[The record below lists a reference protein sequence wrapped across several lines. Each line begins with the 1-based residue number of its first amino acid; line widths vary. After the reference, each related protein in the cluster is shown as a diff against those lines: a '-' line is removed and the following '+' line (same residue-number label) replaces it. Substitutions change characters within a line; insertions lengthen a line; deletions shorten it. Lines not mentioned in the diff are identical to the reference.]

1 MPLTLDASPRSAFAR
16 HMPDTLPDDHAA
28 ADAALIAAINIYN
41 ANMKRAVYADVFT
54 DEIHL
59 RYVDDNRMCPARYIY
74 L

>member
-16 HMPDTLPDDHAA
+16 YLPDTLPDDRQQCYDLLTLAM
-28 ADAALIAAINIYN
+28 LTYN
-41 ANMKRAVYADVFT
+41 AAMKRPIDCEIYT

-59 RYVDDNRMCPARYIY
+59 HYADDHRLCPARYIY